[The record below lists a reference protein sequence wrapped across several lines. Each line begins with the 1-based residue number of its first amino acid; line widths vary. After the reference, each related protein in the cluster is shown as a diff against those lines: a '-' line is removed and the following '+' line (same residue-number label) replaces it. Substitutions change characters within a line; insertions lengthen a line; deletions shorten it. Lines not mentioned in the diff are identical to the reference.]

1 MQVHFH
7 IFGNARIKRVGK
19 SQSYMV
25 SKLPMFSEYQCGT
38 VRLQLPDLTLT
49 EFVPMDQLE
58 KIADAASVAGT
69 LAPSVHMLLGSEF
82 NCLGV

>member
-1 MQVHFH
+1 METDRSRAGIV
-7 IFGNARIKRVGK
+7 AA
-19 SQSYMV
+19 
-25 SKLPMFSEYQCGT
+25 LTEPDAEYQCGT